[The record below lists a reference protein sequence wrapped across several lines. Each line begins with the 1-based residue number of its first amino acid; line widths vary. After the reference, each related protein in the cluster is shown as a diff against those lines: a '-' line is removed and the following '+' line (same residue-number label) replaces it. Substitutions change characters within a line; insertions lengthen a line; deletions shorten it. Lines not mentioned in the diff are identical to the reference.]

1 MSPSGTA
8 PRTGRTPSG
17 KEFLVPS
24 TIDMFQ
30 ALLTPHSW
38 GLAELLT
45 YSFSLLTLL
54 FLLLPLPPL
63 FYISIFFFWRL
74 SYNLGLALL
83 LRSQSKR
90 ASLTRWIETRSPA
103 AQSLLN
109 WACAGSVP
117 TPYDWGRQP
126 AAFNAWVSFRALCTL
141 ILANDGLSYF
151 VLCVACN
158 QPFKDASFPILAFC
172 VPTGVALLFF
182 SFWAKAKAHHALG
195 DFAWYWGDFFFTIDG
210 ELVFD
215 GVFELFPHPM
225 YTVGYSGY
233 YGAAL
238 ITRSYTVLLVSLLAH
253 LAQLAFLAL
262 VEEPHIRKIY
272 GAPAAA
278 APAEDTPEAK
288 EAPVAAPPS
297 EVSEHDLFL
306 STVPQPAVFAA
317 LSMLLATVIVM
328 YAPAVVSASL
338 TVTLLLFWRVAHWAG
353 CAVLLQRNEGET
365 NNLWMRW
372 CLARGSTRTQ
382 AYSSWQHVFL
392 FSYLMNHSLFIIA
405 VLSLP
410 FSSESAVGSYS
421 LVKQSALSL
430 SGFSLMA
437 VAFVSMISA
446 WSVTGYFGFFYGD
459 FFVAPESRELTY
471 NGSFRYVTNPEA
483 SLGYLAYYGL
493 AIVRQSRSLFFLA
506 FLCQCL
512 HLLFI
517 SCIEEVNV
525 EREYKLVR
533 KRTALEKS
541 IASLPGVA
549 IVMSFVRS
557 MGIRI
562 VHAIQRRIDGQFETV
577 SKKMAVQKEKMKA
590 DIDKAGTK
598 IWEQHVQRCATELKT
613 KAESRFGVLDCNKVI
628 SLLEKR
634 GVAVKPVAEVR

>member
-1 MSPSGTA
+1 MSPSHPA
-8 PRTGRTPSG
+8 PRLGRTPSG
-17 KEFLVPS
+17 EEFLVPS
-24 TIDMFQ
+24 TVDMFQ
-30 ALLTPHSW
+30 VFLNPRSW
-38 GLAELLT
+38 GPAELLT
-45 YSFSLLTLL
+45 YTLSLLTLL
-54 FLLLPLPPL
+54 SLLLRPVLPPL

-83 LRSQSKR
+83 LRAQSNR
-90 ASLTRWIETRSPA
+90 GSLTRWIESRSPA

-117 TPYDWGRQP
+117 APYHWGRQP

-151 VLCVACN
+151 VICVACN
-158 QPFKDASFPILAFC
+158 QPFRDASAASLAFC
-172 VPTGVALLFF
+172 VPAGVALLAL
-182 SFWAKAKAHHALG
+182 SFWSKAKAHHALG

-233 YGAAL
+233 YGSAL

-272 GAPAAA
+272 GAPA
-278 APAEDTPEAK
+278 PANDTCEAK
-288 EAPVAAPPS
+288 KASVAATPS

-328 YAPAVVSASL
+328 YAPAVVSTPL
-338 TVTLLLFWRVAHWAG
+338 TIALLLFWRVTHWAG
-353 CAVLLQRNEGET
+353 CAVLLQRDEGET
-365 NNLWMRW
+365 DNLWMRW
-372 CLARGSTRTQ
+372 CLARGCTRTQ

-392 FSYLMNHSLFIIA
+392 FSYLMNHSLFVIA

-410 FSSESAVGSYS
+410 GGSESAVGSYS
-421 LVKQSALSL
+421 LVKQSALGL

-471 NGSFRYVTNPEA
+471 SGSFRYVTNPES

-506 FLCQCL
+506 FVCQCL
-512 HLLFI
+512 HMLFI
-517 SCIEEVNV
+517 SCVEDVNV

-533 KRTALEKS
+533 QRTALEKS

-549 IVMSFVRS
+549 IVVSFLRS
-557 MGIRI
+557 MGIR
-562 VHAIQRRIDGQFETV
+562 VVRAIQERIDGQFESV

-598 IWEQHVQRCATELKT
+598 IWEQHVQRRATELKT
-613 KAESRFGVLDCNKVI
+613 KAESRFGVLDCDKVI